1 LKNSNY
7 GLQISFSYISK
18 FLKESLIYFLISFV
32 GASILM
38 LISIQLKFVGGI
50 SWYFDLLWKKMT
62 FYLKSEI
69 FTFNATEYDKIAHRI
84 IDKYWR
90 MNLGDTHL
98 FLNIFIIGFILSLI
112 ISLYVTKKIGIKFMD
127 GVTERNDEL
136 HYVEPD
142 VLKKEIKNEVKNKRN
157 NIEFTDY
164 DLVVSTSKI
173 IIPDKIASLHIGMC
187 GAPASGKTNAMDEQL
202 IQERKFGNKVFIIDP
217 MGEFYAKHGKKGDH
231 ILSLYDKR
239 AEKWNFWC
247 EDLPPKF
254 LANALIEM
262 KESSSSNKFFD
273 KTGREVMAAA
283 LRIAKTQEQLWQ
295 IVNYS
300 EEDLYNLL
308 LDNKELSKQYLGK
321 KASGQSAGVIASAFM
336 NLNFIKYLNHHVM
349 EREKET
355 KIIEKAFSLTK
366 WVNNNEDSSWIF
378 IIDENRNL
386 EDAKPLHRLWFDI
399 VTSSSFDRDI
409 SKSNLKRISLY
420 CDEISTVGNL
430 PTLPLVFDKGRRF
443 KTKMV
448 IGFQSFP
455 QIEIIYG
462 REMALSIF
470 QGLQNIF
477 VFVSN
482 SGKEAELFSD
492 RMGKSEVI
500 ELDSSMSVGGHGH
513 TNLSQRTRRID
524 SVTPSQIQALKDNF
538 AFLKLARFNP
548 TKVEFEFVG
557 LKQKNQGSISEV
569 CIKSWLDDIE
579 LKSYES
585 KEMKANKEK
594 EKLDKF
600 ENLENEIQKSQIQEF
615 SASLKSLIDRAIK
628 IYLKNPIDKDHL
640 DLIAIEILEK
650 FGAIKSIKSKINEII
665 YALYINEKIKLIHVN
680 YDSIEFTIQ
689 FPKINIENLDSK
701 SKKDSK
707 NNDHISIKNLN
718 PSEKEKEGGF
728 GSPHVGIKN
737 QNIKEE
743 LNNINQNHEKEDE
756 IQFKTV
762 PIYFKSPFQD
772 LIEKDNNQNKEENEI
787 TSEPLAPKGSEL
799 LKS

>member
-1 LKNSNY
+1 MKNSNY
-7 GLQISFSYISK
+7 GLQISSSYISK
-18 FLKESLIYFLISFV
+18 FLKESSIYITISLI

-38 LISIQLKFVGGI
+38 LISIQFKFVGGV
-50 SWYFDLLWKKMT
+50 SWYFDLLWKKAT
-62 FYLKSEI
+62 LYLSSEI
-69 FTFNATEYDKIAHRI
+69 FAFNATEKDKISHSI
-84 IDKYWR
+84 IDKYWQ

-98 FLNIFIIGFILSLI
+98 FLITFVIGFILTLI
-112 ISLYVTKKIGIKFMD
+112 LSLYITKKIGIKFKD

-142 VLKKEIKNEVKNKRN
+142 VLKKEIKSEVKNKRN

-173 IIPDKIASLHIGMC
+173 RIPDKTASLHIGMC

-202 IQERKFGNKVFIIDP
+202 VQERRFGNKVFIMDP
-217 MGEFYAKHGKKGDH
+217 RGEFYAKHGKKGDH

-262 KESSSSNKFFD
+262 KESASSNKFFD

-283 LRIAKTQEQLWQ
+283 LRIAKSQEELWQ
-295 IVNYS
+295 IANYS

-336 NLNFIKYLNHHVM
+336 NLNFIKYLNHHVIQ
-349 EREKET
+349 REKET
-355 KIIEKAFSLTK
+355 KIKEEEFSLTK

-455 QIEIIYG
+455 QVEIIYG

-500 ELDSSMSVGGHGH
+500 ELDTSMSVGGHGH

-524 SVTPSQIQALKDNF
+524 SVTASQIQALKDNF

-548 TKVEFEFVG
+548 TKVEFKYVG
-557 LKQKNQGSISEV
+557 LELINQGSISEV
-569 CIKSWLDDIE
+569 PVKSWLDEIE
-579 LKSYES
+579 IKPYES
-585 KEMKANKEK
+585 KEMIANKQK
-594 EKLDKF
+594 EELAKLD
-600 ENLENEIQKSQIQEF
+600 NLVIDSQNSKLKDLNQ
-615 SASLKSLIDRAIK
+615 SLKLLIDEAVSILLQEPVDSVK
-628 IYLKNPIDKDHL
+628 LNLSAKK
-640 DLIAIEILEK
+640 ILEK
-650 FGAIKSIKSKINEII
+650 FGASNYTKAKINDIQYVI
-665 YALYINEKIKLIHVN
+665 FINKKNKAIHIT
-680 YDSIEFTIQ
+680 YDNTEFTIN
-689 FPKINIENLDSK
+689 FPPID
-701 SKKDSK
+701 
-707 NNDHISIKNLN
+707 
-718 PSEKEKEGGF
+718 
-728 GSPHVGIKN
+728 IKN
-737 QNIKEE
+737 QDSIPEKKETTSDMQGDKKNGATSSANGSPSLGMKSQQQEALKNEMEEKGDKIEFQSIPILIKSPLKKIKTTENNEE
-743 LNNINQNHEKEDE
+743 LEMNNN
-756 IQFKTV
+756 V
-762 PIYFKSPFQD
+762 
-772 LIEKDNNQNKEENEI
+772 
-787 TSEPLAPKGSEL
+787 
-799 LKS
+799 